1 MKVTGF
7 DVAGPLLIEPAV
19 FGDHRGYFF
28 ESYNKEQFSK
38 HGIPNEFVQDNQS
51 LSSKGVLRGLHFQNP
66 PFEQGKLIRVIKGAV
81 MDVIVDIRKQSP
93 TFGKSLT
100 MEITEKDHKMLW
112 IPPGFAHGFVTLED
126 DTIFLYKCTNVY
138 NKQSEGGILWKD
150 PELLINWGIQEP
162 KVSQKDLE
170 LPLFKDLISSF

>member
-1 MKVTGF
+1 
-7 DVAGPLLIEPAV
+7 
-19 FGDHRGYFF
+19 
-28 ESYNKEQFSK
+28 
-38 HGIPNEFVQDNQS
+38 
-51 LSSKGVLRGLHFQNP
+51 
-66 PFEQGKLIRVIKGAV
+66 
-81 MDVIVDIRKQSP
+81 
-93 TFGKSLT
+93 
-100 MEITEKDHKMLW
+100 MLW